1 MAIVS
6 YQETYKALDWYFKNR
21 LENDSEKSAIE
32 NLTIFS
38 NFIKK
43 TIHGELSEI
52 KTEENEQAI
61 RNMCKYV
68 IAYLLPYVRKKIK
81 VLNFERENG
90 TISQEQMTYLSR
102 YLDLEDD
109 LMAIASFRSL
119 IHFATYMET
128 QDDENQ
134 KVWKY
139 TMDTTMGSIFYYAN
153 AAILNKK
160 YRSIVK
166 QTPAGFGKCLHA
178 NQDILTSTGY
188 KKAKDLK
195 IGDLVYSMKE
205 NKPVLRKIV
214 NRWDTI
220 KKQVKI
226 TARNGVEL
234 IVSPEHRMWTQR
246 GYVQAKDL
254 ATDDYLYY
262 LCSPLEFGEDINE
275 NELRFISMML
285 FDGTCTNNTKFS
297 KEDNEIY
304 QECIKV
310 CKNLNFNVYDGK
322 YTNSKCHLL
331 TINKNDGRPVELLK
345 KYGIFNHYSTNKRL
359 PKQFFTM
366 SLKQRYEFIGIMF
379 ATDGYIPKY
388 SGNGGCN
395 IGISLANKELCEDIQ
410 LLLST
415 CGIYSNLDKKKVKGK
430 DKNFEA
436 WVLTIPD
443 EFTERIYK
451 NCYCYQ
457 KQKALEERYLAIC
470 NLSMKPYSN
479 CVNYPKSLLENCKEL
494 KRAKNK
500 YWSRNKTFK
509 REIVHRYVK
518 DQKIV
523 SDDFY
528 WNKIISI
535 KNDDTEVPMIDF
547 EVEDTHNFI
556 LDGFVSHNSKSDC
569 VIICFIFGYDIN
581 ADVVKM
587 VGNPS
592 VLDGITENIVKM
604 LKSEKF
610 GKVFPLFG
618 KYKGSDDMFSMLKV
632 RDGTFGLTESKKSIS
647 FACYNKDTKISG
659 TRFNYQFYDD
669 ITQQEDAE
677 NIDKHKKD
685 LITYRGTWAK
695 REYNQFDTIRFFTG
709 TSYHREDFLSQII
722 KMASDGLPLI
732 CDLDT
737 RGKYAWS
744 RFVKLT
750 NDKKC
755 VVIKIPKLADLELG
769 EDKCWCTFPQKFS
782 KYEALKLLHSPI
794 EGSRRE
800 FFAMEQQTPLP
811 PEALKFDIVYLRQY
825 DELPQDILDN
835 NCRTIAIIDPVRKG
849 IDNFACLIFKSVDE
863 VNWYW
868 VDCYYKKK
876 QTSKYAIPKICER
889 LAFHKVDEICFEQ
902 NTTDPDLM
910 KDLIDQEMLKNN
922 YTEYHIEDFW
932 SNEKK
937 EDKIL
942 NCSDE
947 IIAHIIFPRY
957 GMYAPESDMGR
968 AYDDVVNYNIEGK
981 NKRNDDSIDCC
992 AMLIRKLERKEEN
1005 SCEVLDLGGG
1015 LW

>member
-21 LENDSEKSAIE
+21 LENDSEKSAVE

-68 IAYLLPYVRKKIK
+68 IAYLLPYVRKKIR

-90 TISQEQMTYLSR
+90 TISQERMTYLSR

-160 YRSIVK
+160 YKSIVK
-166 QTPAGFGKCLHA
+166 QTPAGFGK
-178 NQDILTSTGY
+178 
-188 KKAKDLK
+188 
-195 IGDLVYSMKE
+195 
-205 NKPVLRKIV
+205 
-214 NRWDTI
+214 
-220 KKQVKI
+220 
-226 TARNGVEL
+226 
-234 IVSPEHRMWTQR
+234 
-246 GYVQAKDL
+246 
-254 ATDDYLYY
+254 
-262 LCSPLEFGEDINE
+262 
-275 NELRFISMML
+275 
-285 FDGTCTNNTKFS
+285 
-297 KEDNEIY
+297 
-304 QECIKV
+304 
-310 CKNLNFNVYDGK
+310 
-322 YTNSKCHLL
+322 
-331 TINKNDGRPVELLK
+331 
-345 KYGIFNHYSTNKRL
+345 
-359 PKQFFTM
+359 
-366 SLKQRYEFIGIMF
+366 
-379 ATDGYIPKY
+379 
-388 SGNGGCN
+388 
-395 IGISLANKELCEDIQ
+395 
-410 LLLST
+410 
-415 CGIYSNLDKKKVKGK
+415 
-430 DKNFEA
+430 
-436 WVLTIPD
+436 
-443 EFTERIYK
+443 
-451 NCYCYQ
+451 
-457 KQKALEERYLAIC
+457 
-470 NLSMKPYSN
+470 
-479 CVNYPKSLLENCKEL
+479 
-494 KRAKNK
+494 
-500 YWSRNKTFK
+500 
-509 REIVHRYVK
+509 
-518 DQKIV
+518 
-523 SDDFY
+523 
-528 WNKIISI
+528 
-535 KNDDTEVPMIDF
+535 
-547 EVEDTHNFI
+547 
-556 LDGFVSHNSKSDC
+556 SKSDC

-632 RDGTFGLTESKKSIS
+632 RDGTFGLAESKKSVS

-677 NIDKHKKD
+677 NVDKHKKD

-709 TSYHREDFLSQII
+709 TSYHREDFISQII

-811 PEALKFDIVYLRQY
+811 PESLKFDIVYLRQY

-889 LAFHKVDEICFEQ
+889 LSFHKVDEICFEQ

-910 KDLIDQEMLKNN
+910 KDLIDQEMIKNGD
-922 YTEYHIEDFW
+922 TEYHIEDFW

-981 NKRNDDSIDCC
+981 NRNDDSIDCC

>member
-68 IAYLLPYVRKKIK
+68 IAYLLPYVRKKIR

-160 YRSIVK
+160 YKSIVK
-166 QTPAGFGKCLHA
+166 QTPAGFGKCCHA

-214 NRWDTI
+214 NKWDTI

-254 ATDDYLYY
+254 TTDDYLYY
-262 LCSPLEFGEDINE
+262 LFGPLEVHG
-275 NELRFISMML
+275 
-285 FDGTCTNNTKFS
+285 
-297 KEDNEIY
+297 
-304 QECIKV
+304 
-310 CKNLNFNVYDGK
+310 
-322 YTNSKCHLL
+322 
-331 TINKNDGRPVELLK
+331 
-345 KYGIFNHYSTNKRL
+345 
-359 PKQFFTM
+359 
-366 SLKQRYEFIGIMF
+366 
-379 ATDGYIPKY
+379 
-388 SGNGGCN
+388 
-395 IGISLANKELCEDIQ
+395 
-410 LLLST
+410 
-415 CGIYSNLDKKKVKGK
+415 NLD
-430 DKNFEA
+430 
-436 WVLTIPD
+436 
-443 EFTERIYK
+443 
-451 NCYCYQ
+451 
-457 KQKALEERYLAIC
+457 
-470 NLSMKPYSN
+470 
-479 CVNYPKSLLENCKEL
+479 EL
-494 KRAKNK
+494 IKTAKFR
-500 YWSRNKTFK
+500 W
-509 REIVHRYVK
+509 I
-518 DQKIV
+518 
-523 SDDFY
+523 
-528 WNKIISI
+528 KIISI
-535 KNDDTEVPMIDF
+535 KNDDIEVPMIDF